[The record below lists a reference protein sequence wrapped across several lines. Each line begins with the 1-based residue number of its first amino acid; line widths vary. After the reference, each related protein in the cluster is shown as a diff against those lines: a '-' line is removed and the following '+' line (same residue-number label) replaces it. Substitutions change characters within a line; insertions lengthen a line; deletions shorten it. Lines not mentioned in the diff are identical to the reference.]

1 MSELR
6 GFKSIF
12 VKGEEKV
19 SQNIFEKSLVLPSN
33 VNLKYSDILKF
44 KKEIDKNLPK
54 RFND

>member
-1 MSELR
+1 MSELKGFNSIYFR
-6 GFKSIF
+6 GK
-12 VKGEEKV
+12 EKV